1 MYRRVAEA
9 EVAATRLLGSPT
21 FSAADYCE
29 KIRLAYEQEQIVAS
43 STSWMDLTRNPDLR
57 RLLIA
62 VGIQSLQQAQGSSY
76 MNSYVVS
83 FLVGTGV
90 TDVFPVIMG
99 MSLHS
104 IANMQVCTAC
114 TMWPSLPA
122 ASWPTLLADACSS
135 SRPPHSAAHASS
147 SSPS

>member
-1 MYRRVAEA
+1 
-9 EVAATRLLGSPT
+9 VAAERLLGGGSA
-21 FSAADYCE
+21 FSATEYCE

-43 STSWMDLTRNPDLR
+43 STSWADLGRNPDLR

-62 VGIQSLQQAQGSSY
+62 TGIQSLQQAQGSSY

-99 MSLHS
+99 E
-104 IANMQVCTAC
+104 
-114 TMWPSLPA
+114 P
-122 ASWPTLLADACSS
+122 
-135 SRPPHSAAHASS
+135 
-147 SSPS
+147 